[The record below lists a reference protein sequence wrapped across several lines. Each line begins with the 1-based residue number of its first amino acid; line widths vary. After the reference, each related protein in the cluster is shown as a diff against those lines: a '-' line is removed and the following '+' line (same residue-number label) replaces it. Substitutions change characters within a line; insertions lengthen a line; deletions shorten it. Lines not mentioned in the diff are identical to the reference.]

1 MSKSARVS
9 FDSDLELLNVEMI
22 KMSAMVEHA
31 IENAITAFKNQD
43 DKLAKAVISG
53 DRDINEAEKQIEA
66 KCLSLILRQQ
76 PVARDLRSVSTALKM
91 VTDIER
97 IGDHAADIAEIIQ
110 TMKGEHIFE
119 MVEHIPAMASVAV
132 EMVHNAVRAF
142 VEQDLEL
149 VKSVTQEDDVM
160 DELFDK
166 TKSEVVEILKQGK
179 SQEALDLGVDFLM
192 ISKYF
197 ERIGDHAVNICE
209 WVEFGITGEYQN
221 QRIL

>member
-1 MSKSARVS
+1 MSGSTRRS
-9 FDSDLELLNVEMI
+9 FESDLELLNVEMI

-31 IENAITAFKNQD
+31 IENTITAFKNQD
-43 DKLAKAVISG
+43 ERLAEAVIAG
-53 DRDINEAEKQIEA
+53 DRDVNEAEKQIEA

-97 IGDHAADIAEIIQ
+97 IGDHAADIAELVKY
-110 TMKGEHIFE
+110 MKGEHIFE
-119 MVEHIPAMASVAV
+119 IVEHIPTMADVAI
-132 EMVHNAVRAF
+132 EMVHNAVKAF
-142 VEQDLEL
+142 VEQDLQL
-149 VKSVTQEDDVM
+149 VKSVTEEDDVM
-160 DELFDK
+160 DELFEK
-166 TKSEVVEILKQGK
+166 TKSEVVDIIRQNETG
-179 SQEALDLGVDFLM
+179 LDLCVDFLM

-209 WVEFGITGEYQN
+209 WVEFGITGEYQK

>member
-1 MSKSARVS
+1 MSKSARRN

-22 KMSAMVEHA
+22 KMSAMVERA
-31 IENAITAFKNQD
+31 IENSVTAFKNQD
-43 DKLAKAVISG
+43 EKLAKAVIEG
-53 DRDINEAEKQIEA
+53 DRDVNEAEKQIEA

-97 IGDHAADIAEIIQ
+97 IGDHAADIAEIAQ
-110 TMKGEHIFE
+110 YMKGEHIFE
-119 MVEHIPAMASVAV
+119 MVEHIPAMAQVAI

-142 VEQDLEL
+142 VEQDLDL
-149 VKSVTQEDDVM
+149 VKAVTEEDDVM
-160 DELFDK
+160 DDLFDK
-166 TKSEVVEILKQGK
+166 TKSEVVEILKQSK
-179 SQEALDLGVDFLM
+179 SKEALDLGVDFLM

-197 ERIGDHAVNICE
+197 ERIGDHAVNSCE
-209 WVEFGITGEYQN
+209 WVEFGITGEYQK

>member
-1 MSKSARVS
+1 MSTSARRS
-9 FDSDLELLNVEMI
+9 FESDLELLNVEMI

-43 DKLAKAVISG
+43 GRLAKAIIEG

-97 IGDHAADIAEIIQ
+97 IGDHAADIAEIVR
-110 TMKGEHIFE
+110 TMEGEHIFE
-119 MVEHIPAMASVAV
+119 MVEHIPAMADVAV
-132 EMVHNAVRAF
+132 EMVHNAVKAF
-142 VEQDLEL
+142 VEQNLQL
-149 VKSVTQEDDVM
+149 VRYVTEEDDVM
-160 DELFDK
+160 DSLFDR
-166 TKSEVVEILKQGK
+166 TKSEVVEILKEGRDNM
-179 SQEALDLGVDFLM
+179 DLGVDFLM

-209 WVEFGITGEYQN
+209 WVEFGMTGEYQK

>member
-1 MSKSARVS
+1 MLESARRS

-31 IENAITAFKNQD
+31 IENTITAFKNQD
-43 DKLAKAVISG
+43 ERLAQAIIAG

-76 PVARDLRSVSTALKM
+76 PVAKDLRSVSTALKM

-97 IGDHAADIAEIIQ
+97 IGDHAADIAEILQ
-110 TMKGEHIFE
+110 NMRGEHIFE
-119 MVEHIPAMASVAV
+119 MVEHIPAMANVAI
-132 EMVHNAVRAF
+132 EMVHNAVKAF
-142 VEQDLEL
+142 VEQDLGL
-149 VKSVTQEDDVM
+149 VKSVTEEDDVM

-166 TKSEVVEILKQGK
+166 TKSEVVEILKQNG
-179 SQEALDLGVDFLM
+179 SDLDLGVDFLM

-209 WVEFGITGEYQN
+209 WVEFGITGEYQK